1 MKEISLAKLTIENAE
16 FYAYHGVRD
25 EEKKLGGKYQV
36 DLDLYYDSTSAAIND
51 NIQYAVNYE
60 EAVFC
65 IAEVISNE
73 SYNLIETIASEILNG
88 VMEKFKALQQA
99 TVRVRKLNVPMRR
112 VVEHIEI
119 EQSITRKD
127 V

>member
-16 FYAYHGVRD
+16 FYAYHGVRS

-36 DLDLYYDSTSAAIND
+36 DLDLYYDSVSAAIND
-51 NIQYAVNYE
+51 NISYAVNYE

-65 IAEVISNE
+65 IAEVINNE

-88 VMEKFKALQQA
+88 VMEKFKSLKKA

-112 VVEHIEI
+112 VVDHIEI
-119 EQSITRKD
+119 EQSIKRKD